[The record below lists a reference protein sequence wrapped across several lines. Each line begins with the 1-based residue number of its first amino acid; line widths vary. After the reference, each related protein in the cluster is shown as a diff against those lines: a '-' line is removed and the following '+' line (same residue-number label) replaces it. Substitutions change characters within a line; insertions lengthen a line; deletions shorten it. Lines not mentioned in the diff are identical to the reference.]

1 MVNKMTTTRPLHQ
14 IGAEIKKVWAKPYF
28 GAIPYVNAMCELS
41 SIDDSYGY
49 DSARS
54 IVNYFL
60 ANASTFRG
68 EDAKRI
74 KLELKAL
81 LKQ

>member
-1 MVNKMTTTRPLHQ
+1 MTTTRPLHQ
-14 IGAEIKKVWAKPYF
+14 IGAEIKQVWTKPHF
-28 GAIPYVNAMCELS
+28 GAIPFLNAMCELS

-49 DSARS
+49 DNARS
-54 IVNYFL
+54 IVNYFI

-74 KLELKAL
+74 KLELKSL
-81 LKQ
+81 L